1 VFIHAIFGKN
11 SVQLDL
17 QSESICAYVY
27 TDMATIQKRTSRGH
41 TYWAIV
47 ESRRVNGKPRPI
59 VLEHLGTADN
69 LLRRLRGG
77 VPQKVKSYAH
87 GLVAVLLNV
96 AESLKLVQIINRHLP
111 RKQFRDGFTVGGSLL
126 LAAIGRIC
134 QPTSKRNWFEGW
146 AKHTS
151 LSYLLRR
158 SLSDMDSQHFW
169 DQMNAVPVTV
179 IPQIEEEIVNLL
191 YEGGYITV
199 DTLLYDTTNFFTYIG
214 STNRRCTMAQRG
226 KNKQRRI
233 DLRQFGLLLLVSQQ
247 DQIPIFHK
255 MYQGNLADATVF
267 KDHFK
272 DILNRFKKLSGSL
285 EHITVV
291 FDQGSNSKES
301 LRNVDHEIHFV
312 GALSAHQH
320 KGLIEEA
327 NKSFNV
333 DSIRGRNISC
343 YRSRRRIWG
352 IDLTA
357 LVYISEK
364 LREGQIRGVEQ
375 NIGKLWPKF
384 SDLRQAIRKPTQIGK
399 KRTEEDVKKRINSLI
414 GSHIP
419 REILGWKLTPLD
431 DDAFEL
437 EFWIDEEQF
446 GKLKE
451 KWFGRRIL
459 ITNRHE
465 WTTEQ
470 IMTAYWGQAHIEYAF
485 KNMKNPFHLA
495 WRPQYHW
502 TDQKIEVH
510 GFICL
515 LAFLLVMIIYK
526 QARDRCGFPHSPHT
540 LLEKLSAIRIATFI
554 ESPEKKSRGLYKA
567 VYKLEE
573 LDPEQRELAEAMGI
587 TQLPLK
593 TNIPFS
599 VYSQSNVFN

>member
-1 VFIHAIFGKN
+1 MLQFGEN
-11 SVQLDL
+11 SGQMALHFG
-17 QSESICAYVY
+17 EICAYVY

-59 VLEHLGTADN
+59 VLEHLGTVDN
-69 LLRRLRGG
+69 LLRRLREG

-87 GLVAVLLNV
+87 GLVAVLLHV
-96 AESLKLVQIINRHLP
+96 AESLQLVEIINRHVP

-151 LSYLLRR
+151 LSHLLRR
-158 SLSDMDSQHFW
+158 SLAKIDSQHFW
-169 DQMNAVPVTV
+169 DQMNALPVEV
-179 IPQIEEEIVNLL
+179 IAQIEEEIVNAL
-191 YEGGYITV
+191 YDGGYITV

-214 STNRRCTMAQRG
+214 STNHRCTLAQRG

-233 DLRQFGLLLLVSQQ
+233 DLRQFGLLLLVSRQ

-255 MYQGNLADATVF
+255 LYQGNFADATVF

-285 EHITVV
+285 EEITVV
-291 FDQGSNSKES
+291 FDQGNNSKET
-301 LRNVDHEIHFV
+301 LRNVDHAIYFV
-312 GALSAHQH
+312 GALSPYQH
-320 KGLIEEA
+320 KDLIEQA
-327 NKSFNV
+327 NRSLTE
-333 DSIRGRNISC
+333 DCIRGRTISC
-343 YRSRRRIWG
+343 YRSRRGIWG

-375 NIGKLWPKF
+375 NIRKLWQKL
-384 SDLRQAIRKPTQIGK
+384 SDLRQAIRKPTQKGK
-399 KRTEEDVKKRINSLI
+399 KRTEAGLKKKIDSLI
-414 GSHIP
+414 GSNIP
-419 REILGWKLTPLD
+419 REILGWELTPLD
-431 DDAFEL
+431 YDAFEL
-437 EFWIDEEQF
+437 QFWIDEEQF
-446 GKLKE
+446 QRLKE
-451 KWFGRRIL
+451 NWFGRRIL
-459 ITNRHE
+459 VTNRHL

-470 IMTAYWGQAHIEYAF
+470 IITAYWGQAHIEYAF

-515 LAFLLVMIIYK
+515 LAFLLVMMTYK
-526 QARDRCGFPHSPHT
+526 QARDQCGFAHSPHT
-540 LLEKLSAIRIATFI
+540 LLERLSAIRIATFI
-554 ESPEKKSRGLYKA
+554 ENPEQKSKGRYKA

-573 LDPEQRELAEAMGI
+573 LDPEERDLAEAMGI
-587 TQLPLK
+587 TQLALK

-599 VYSQSNVFN
+599 VYNS

>member
-1 VFIHAIFGKN
+1 
-11 SVQLDL
+11 
-17 QSESICAYVY
+17 
-27 TDMATIQKRTSRGH
+27 MATIQKRTSRGR

-59 VLEHLGTADN
+59 VLEYLGTADKV
-69 LLRRLRGG
+69 LRRLREG

-87 GLVAVLLNV
+87 GLVAVLLHV
-96 AESLKLVQIINRHLP
+96 SEALQLVEIINKHLP
-111 RKQFRDGFTVGGSLL
+111 QKQFRDGFTVGGSLL

-151 LSYLLRR
+151 LSFLLRR
-158 SLSDMDSQHFW
+158 PLSNLDSQHFW
-169 DQMNAVPVTV
+169 DQMNAVPVEV
-179 IPQIEEEIVNLL
+179 IPRIEEEIVSAL
-191 YEGGYITV
+191 YDGGYITV
-199 DTLLYDTTNFFTYIG
+199 DTLLYDTTNFFTYIS
-214 STNRRCTMAQRG
+214 STNHRCKVAQRG

-233 DLRQFGLLLLVSQQ
+233 DLRQFGLLLLVSRQ

-255 MYQGNLADATVF
+255 LYQGNLADATVF

-272 DILNRFKKLSGSL
+272 EIVDRFKKLSGSL
-285 EHITVV
+285 EDITVV
-291 FDQGSNSKES
+291 FDQGNNSKET
-301 LRNVDHEIHFV
+301 LRSVDHAVHFV
-312 GALSAHQH
+312 GALSPYQH
-320 KGLIEEA
+320 KSLIEEA
-327 NKSFNV
+327 NKSLTEN
-333 DSIRGRNISC
+333 SIGGRKISC

-375 NIGKLWPKF
+375 NIRKLWQKL
-384 SDLRQAIRKPTQIGK
+384 SDLRQAIRKPTQKGK
-399 KRTEEDVKKRINSLI
+399 KRTEAGLKKKIESLI

-419 REILGWKLTPLD
+419 IELLGWELTALD
-431 DDAFEL
+431 YDAFEL
-437 EFWIDEEQF
+437 QFWIDEEQF
-446 GKLKE
+446 RKLKE
-451 KWFGRRIL
+451 SWFGRRIL
-459 ITNRHE
+459 VTNRHL
-465 WTTEQ
+465 WTDEQ

-515 LAFLLVMIIYK
+515 LAFLLVMMIYK
-526 QARDRCGFPHSPHT
+526 QARDQCRFPHSPHT
-540 LLEKLSAIRIATFI
+540 LLEKLSSIRIATFI
-554 ESPEKKSRGLYKA
+554 ESPEQKSKGRYKA

-573 LDPEQRELAEAMGI
+573 LDTEERDLTEAMGI
-587 TQLPLK
+587 AQLPLR
-593 TNIPFS
+593 TQIPFS
-599 VYSQSNVFN
+599 VYN